1 MRTMREYLTTTVA
14 TVAEPLLLA
23 AWLASVRPEGPY
35 VIYENGPSF
44 SCALG
49 ALAEVSVDRR
59 EVVLHHVDG
68 TVESAPWSRRP
79 LDLVGRHLRA
89 LPIVGWRAYG
99 TASFELALA
108 NAGLSVAHVDG
119 DLLRL
124 VVPRTEVRFEA
135 GSATIRS
142 VDRDELD
149 TFAELLTQPAP
160 DITTPPRPMRVDHAG
175 AVDYLAAVTE
185 GRDAIR
191 SGALQK
197 VILSRTVPT
206 DFDVD
211 MISTYV
217 TGRRRNTP
225 ARSFLLSLG
234 GLTAVG
240 FSPETVL
247 EVDGGGRVLTQP
259 LAGTRALVDDAT
271 ETQRLRA
278 DLLADNK
285 EIYEHAISVKVAYD
299 ELRSICVPETVH
311 VTEYMNVKERGTVQH
326 LGSSVTGR
334 LTSGTDGLDALAVLF
349 PAVTASGVPKRAAYD
364 WITKLERRPRGLY
377 AGAVLTI
384 DQDGSLDAAIALR
397 TLFHQA
403 GRTWLQAGAGIVAA
417 SIPERELEE
426 TREKLLS
433 VASYLVPLARPMERG

>member
-1 MRTMREYLTTTVA
+1 MRITLQYLKTTVP

-23 AWLASVRPEGPY
+23 ARLATLRPEGPY

-49 ALAEVSVDRR
+49 ALAEVSVDRKD
-59 EVVLHHVDG
+59 VAVHFADG
-68 TVESAPWSRRP
+68 TVESTPWSRQP
-79 LDLVGRHLRA
+79 LELVRERLQA
-89 LPIVGWRAYG
+89 LPIVDWRAYG
-99 TASFELALA
+99 TANFELALA
-108 NAGLSVAHVDG
+108 NAGLSVSHVDG
-119 DLLRL
+119 ALLRL
-124 VVPRTEVRFEA
+124 VVPRTEIRFA
-135 GSATIRS
+135 NGSAVIRS

-149 TFAELLTQPAP
+149 FLAELLSQPVP
-160 DITTPPRPMRVDHAG
+160 DIITPPRPVRVDQAG
-175 AVDYLAAVTE
+175 AADYLAAVTE

-197 VILSRTVPT
+197 VILSRTVPA

-211 MISTYV
+211 LISTYV

-234 GLTAVG
+234 GLAAAG

-247 EVDGGGRVLTQP
+247 EVDGDGRVLTQP
-259 LAGTRALVDDAT
+259 LAGTRALVDDVA

-299 ELRSICVPETVH
+299 ELRSICAPGTVQ
-311 VTEYMNVKERGTVQH
+311 VNEYMNVKERGTVQH
-326 LGSSVTGR
+326 LGSSVTGQ
-334 LTSGTDGLDALAVLF
+334 LMAGTDSLDALAVLF

-384 DQDGSLDAAIALR
+384 DQDGALDAAIALR

-433 VASYLVPLARPMERG
+433 VASYLVPKS